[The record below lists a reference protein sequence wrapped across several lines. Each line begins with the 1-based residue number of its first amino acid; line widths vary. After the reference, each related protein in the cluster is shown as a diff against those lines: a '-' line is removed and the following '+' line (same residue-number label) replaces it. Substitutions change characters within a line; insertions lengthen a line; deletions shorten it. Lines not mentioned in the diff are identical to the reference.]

1 MGKVLSRL
9 DILLHANTANYR
21 RDIKQATNETKA
33 ELKSVSDAAVASGKK
48 IDASLNSLLNM
59 KNAIAGVGVAA
70 FASSIIS
77 TADKMQDLAS
87 KVRINTDSAEEYA
100 AVLQDVRKIA
110 RDNVASYEATVGVY
124 ADSRRALKQ
133 LGKSQQ
139 DTLDFTENLTKAM
152 RVGGGAAEAQA
163 AALTQLGQALG
174 SGRLAGDEFNSVSEQ
189 APILLDLLTKE
200 MGVAQ
205 AALKDL
211 GAEGKITSEVIY
223 NAVSKATDALD
234 EKLAKMPVTVTQALG
249 AFRDQYSFVVDDI
262 VNQNTT
268 LGTNVAQIVLIAADN
283 LANLT
288 KAAVA
293 LGGVW
298 LANTVASSGL
308 TKSIAGLVGA
318 QVASAKAAVT
328 NAMSTQS
335 QIAAINKLH
344 TNMMLLR
351 MTKTHYIALAKQA
364 VASTVAYTRSLAGLA
379 KGFNISTAASAM
391 HNKAIAAGNL
401 AQRATIASG
410 MLATNAI
417 KGTGNALKSVA
428 SILTRHP
435 FMTLAAVLSA
445 IVVKTHGLQ
454 GAMNSLGDALS
465 VVGILF
471 TDMVSVGVNGIGWL
485 WDSTTNFLNSLMG
498 DSQTATETSGGY
510 FATLFAGT
518 EGGFVG
524 MLQVAASVFDDIL
537 SAVVAFA
544 RMSWTNLNQFVISVK
559 NAFKSMGNLA
569 ISVFEGIVNAGI
581 SRINFVLSGI
591 NLVKKAASSVQGFFG
606 GDSSYT
612 PIDLVPAY
620 KSQRI
625 AYEDTNYVGYT
636 ESYTAITATRD
647 WVDGAIARQNDI
659 KTNADAARDALNKT
673 GVAAEQAG
681 ESAKKAADK
690 ANKGLKNVKKGLT
703 DAEKA
708 AQALYRSFLSAEAE
722 LRKSIF
728 MLDPQTTFSELA
740 YDLSDATNEMS
751 KFDEQMKQVLR
762 SLARTKDIK
771 QFNNQMRDAD
781 EEIKREIELL
791 RATNDLERERL
802 TIQYEIQDE
811 LKKYQSLKNAG
822 LTADYN
828 AIEMRLKY
836 LEADKLQLLH
846 YQTIDS
852 VAKDLEGTINDLYRQ
867 TALLDNDSP
876 VEALLYDLKASGK
889 LANATEEE
897 MQNLASAVNAARDA
911 YEEFTQA
918 KLASEIKLEVRN
930 SAEQLRTELFDYATP
945 GTTYDQ
951 NDKLLADSL
960 EKLRQARELEQM
972 KQDEYDRLAEIA
984 KKRHYDK
991 MIELN
996 QMYASD
1002 ILTSMVGMTRTLFSE
1017 QSSAYRFMFAA
1028 QQSFVMASAGMNMYE
1043 AWGDAMAEGATM
1055 SQKLAAGATIVAE
1068 FGKIISAASSLTL
1081 DLPGYR
1087 SGGFTGAGR
1096 VNEVAG
1102 LVHREEFVANAG
1114 VTRKY
1119 RPELEAMHNGT
1130 YKRNS
1135 GNTNINVSVKV
1146 ESNGQ
1151 STVESNQQLGKQLGA
1166 GLVEKIKQVLVQE
1179 SKPGGLLYA

>member
-77 TADKMQDLAS
+77 TADQMQDLAS
-87 KVRINTDSAEEYA
+87 KIRISTESTEEYV
-100 AVLQDVRKIA
+100 AVMHQL
-110 RDNVASYEATVGVY
+110 RDISRENAASYGATVELY
-124 ADSRRALKQ
+124 ADSRRALKE

-139 DTLDFTENLTKAM
+139 ETIDFTNNLSKAM
-152 RVGGGAAEAQA
+152 RVGGGEAQAQA
-163 AALTQLGQALG
+163 AALTQLGQALA
-174 SGRLAGDEFNSVSEQ
+174 SGVLRGDEFNSVAEQ
-189 APILLDLLTKE
+189 APVLLDLLAKE
-200 MGVAQ
+200 LDTTRGALRKL
-205 AALKDL
+205 AAD
-211 GAEGKITSEVIY
+211 GALTSDVIY
-223 NAVSKATDALD
+223 NAISSATDVLD
-234 EKLAKMPVTVTQALG
+234 EKMSKVTVTLTQAVG
-249 AFRDQYSFVVDDI
+249 VFKDQYAIFVDDI

-268 LGTNVAQIVLIAADN
+268 IGQNLGQMVLVAADN
-283 LANLT
+283 FATLA
-288 KAAVA
+288 KAGIAVS
-293 LGGVW
+293 GVW

-379 KGFNISTAASAM
+379 SGFNASTAAAAM
-391 HNKAIAAGNL
+391 HNRAIAAGN
-401 AQRATIASG
+401 ATKKFAVAST
-410 MLATNAI
+410 MLATSA
-417 KGTGNALKSVA
+417 TRSMGNALKSVG
-428 SILTRHP
+428 SIITKHP
-435 FMTLAAVLSA
+435 LMIVAATLSA
-445 IVVKTHGLQ
+445 IVVQTHGLQ
-454 GAMNSLGDALS
+454 GAMDSLGDALS

-581 SRINFVLSGI
+581 SRINFLISGM
-591 NLVKKAASSVQGFFG
+591 NLLIRGANAAKNLFGFDGSYGEVAHLGNASFG
-606 GDSSYT
+606 RFSF
-612 PIDLVPAY
+612 
-620 KSQRI
+620 
-625 AYEDTNYVGYT
+625 EDTNYVGYA
-636 ESYTAITATRD
+636 ESYTQITAARSLTD
-647 WVDGAIARQNDI
+647 SAIARQKDI

-690 ANKGLKNVKKGLT
+690 ANKGLKDVKKGLT

-762 SLARTKDIK
+762 SLAKTKDIK

-781 EEIKREIELL
+781 EEIGREIELL

-828 AIEMRLKY
+828 AIETRLKY

-897 MQNLASAVNAARDA
+897 MQNLAKAVNAARDA

-930 SAEQLRTELFDYATP
+930 SAEQLRTELLDYATP

-1043 AWGDAMAEGATM
+1043 AWGDMMAQGV
-1055 SQKLAAGATIVAE
+1055 SLPDKLAGAATIVAE

-1119 RPELEAMHNGT
+1119 RSELEAMHNGT

-1151 STVESNQQLGKQLGA
+1151 STVESNQQLGKQLGV

>member
-21 RDIKQATNETKA
+21 RDIRQATSETKA
-33 ELKSVSDAAVASGKK
+33 ELKSVSDAAVASSKK

-87 KVRINTDSAEEYA
+87 KIRISTDSTEEYV
-100 AVLQDVRKIA
+100 AVMHQLRDVSRENA
-110 RDNVASYEATVGVY
+110 ASYGATVELY
-124 ADSRRALKQ
+124 ADSRRALKE

-139 DTLDFTENLTKAM
+139 ETIDFTNNLSKAM
-152 RVGGGAAEAQA
+152 RVGGGEAQAQA
-163 AALTQLGQALG
+163 AALTQLGQALA
-174 SGRLAGDEFNSVSEQ
+174 SGVLRGDEFNSVAEQ
-189 APILLDLLTKE
+189 APVLLDLLAKE
-200 MGVAQ
+200 LDTTRGALRKL
-205 AALKDL
+205 AAD
-211 GAEGKITSEVIY
+211 GALTSDVIY
-223 NAVSKATDALD
+223 NAISSATDVLD
-234 EKLAKMPVTVTQALG
+234 EKISKVTVTLTQAVG
-249 AFRDQYSFVVDDI
+249 VFKDQYAIFVDDI

-268 LGTNVAQIVLIAADN
+268 IGQNLGQMVLVAADN
-283 LANLT
+283 FATLA
-288 KAAVA
+288 KAGIAV
-293 LGGVW
+293 GGVW
-298 LANTVASSGL
+298 LANAVASSGL
-308 TKSIAGLVGA
+308 ATSIVGLVGA

-335 QIAAINKLH
+335 QIAAINNLH

-364 VASTVAYTRSLAGLA
+364 VASTVAYTRSLAGLT
-379 KGFNISTAASAM
+379 KGFNVSTAAATI

-401 AQRATIASG
+401 AQRAAIASG

-417 KGTGNALKSVA
+417 KGAGNALKSVA

-435 FMTLAAVLSA
+435 FMILAAVLSA

-454 GAMNSLGDALS
+454 GAMDSLGDALS

-471 TDMVSVGVNGIGWL
+471 TDMVSGAVDGIGWL
-485 WDSTTNFLNSLMG
+485 WDSTTSFLNSLMG
-498 DSQTATETSGGY
+498 DSHTATEASGGY

-524 MLQVAASVFDDIL
+524 MLQVAASVMDGML

-544 RMSWTNLNQFVISVK
+544 RMSWTNLNQLVISVK

-581 SRINFVLSGI
+581 SRINFVISGM
-591 NLVKKAASSVQGFFG
+591 NLLIRSANAAKSLFGFDGSYSEVTPLGNANFG
-606 GDSSYT
+606 
-612 PIDLVPAY
+612 
-620 KSQRI
+620 RI

-636 ESYTAITATRD
+636 ESHTAITATRD
-647 WVDGAIARQNDI
+647 WVDGAIDRHKEVKA
-659 KTNADAARDALNKT
+659 NADAARDSLTQVGN
-673 GVAAEQAG
+673 AADQAG
-681 ESAKKAADK
+681 RAGDKAGKKTAKSAKDATKKIKEQKAAVDELAK
-690 ANKGLKNVKKGLT
+690 A
-703 DAEKA
+703 
-708 AQALYRSFLSAEAE
+708 FAEAVAQLE
-722 LRKSIF
+722 KSIA
-728 MLDPQTTFSELA
+728 MVG
-740 YDLSDATNEMS
+740 N
-751 KFDEQMKQVLR
+751 
-762 SLARTKDIK
+762 
-771 QFNNQMRDAD
+771 
-781 EEIKREIELL
+781 
-791 RATNDLERERL
+791 
-802 TIQYEIQDE
+802 
-811 LKKYQSLKNAG
+811 
-822 LTADYN
+822 
-828 AIEMRLKY
+828 
-836 LEADKLQLLH
+836 
-846 YQTIDS
+846 
-852 VAKDLEGTINDLYRQ
+852 Q
-867 TALLDNDSP
+867 TAFG
-876 VEALLYDLKASGK
+876 EWLYDLKDANNQLSSLDAAGKNKLLGLAINLDVKELSKELEDSNQEVARQLELLEATSDLQREHLQLEYEATDLLNKYQVLLDSGLETQYEEIKNYIQGNLQLKAK
-889 LANATEEE
+889 LKETEAIHAVNKELRDSVEE
-897 MQNLASAVNAARDA
+897 INKQFYLMGNDSRLDAFVYDLERTEKYAHASAEEIERMKDAIVSLRDA
-911 YEEFTQA
+911 
-918 KLASEIKLEVRN
+918 EIMLDVRN
-930 SAEQLRTELFDYATP
+930 SAAQLRTELLDYATP

-972 KQDEYDRLAEIA
+972 QQDEYDRLAEIA

-1002 ILTSMVGMTRTLFSE
+1002 TLTSMVGMTRTLFSE

-1151 STVESNQQLGKQLGA
+1151 STVESNQQLGKQLGV